1 HGHGYMSSYIACKV
15 AEKFEKPFILTQ
27 HNTFIDYRS
36 WLNVVEHV
44 NDWTVGRLV
53 LRDSDRVIVVSRK
66 TMDYVL
72 RLGAD
77 ASKTSVMYNG
87 VDTNL
92 FYPMNKEECR
102 AKLGL
107 PKNRIL
113 VLTVRRLVYKNGL
126 DTLIESA
133 SLLTRGHPRLVFIV
147 VGKGPNRNLIEK
159 RVRELSLEENVKLAG
174 FVPERLLPYYYN
186 AADYF
191 VVPSS
196 SGEGLPLVLL
206 EAMACGLPV
215 IATIVG
221 GIPEIIENMV
231 NGVLVPPRNPEAM
244 AKTIS
249 TLLSN
254 KELGETIGNG
264 ARKIVEEKFTWE
276 ENLRRLQEVYDD
288 FL

>member
-1 HGHGYMSSYIACKV
+1 
-15 AEKFEKPFILTQ
+15 
-27 HNTFIDYRS
+27 
-36 WLNVVEHV
+36 
-44 NDWTVGRLV
+44 
-53 LRDSDRVIVVSRK
+53 
-66 TMDYVL
+66 
-72 RLGAD
+72 
-77 ASKTSVMYNG
+77 
-87 VDTNL
+87 
-92 FYPMNKEECR
+92 
-102 AKLGL
+102 
-107 PKNRIL
+107 
-113 VLTVRRLVYKNGL
+113 
-126 DTLIESA
+126 
-133 SLLTRGHPRLVFIV
+133 
-147 VGKGPNRNLIEK
+147 
-159 RVRELSLEENVKLAG
+159 LAG

-221 GIPEIIENMV
+221 GIPEIIENMI

-244 AKTIS
+244 AETIS

-276 ENLRRLQEVYDD
+276 ENLRLLQEVYDD